1 MSEEIEFQ
9 EPITDFPLD
18 PGQALPPPSRSNH
31 TFKQN
36 RNTPWRKVKVCKII
50 TLIRGYENTLLRKVI
65 VFKKHNFI
73 LILTHSPGWRTKFWS
88 RTSDWSQKWKKLS
101 STSSGKENSQS
112 VRLHCKLSDNFQSVR
127 FHCKLSE
134 NSQSVRFHCKDDEK
148 QKSESNN
155 YADIYFPDETEE

>member
-73 LILTHSPGWRTKFWS
+73 LILTLLSRLKNKILIKNKRLKPEVEKVELDQFWKGEFS
-88 RTSDWSQKWKKLS
+88 IGD
-101 STSSGKENSQS
+101 
-112 VRLHCKLSDNFQSVR
+112 DNAT
-127 FHCKLSE
+127 
-134 NSQSVRFHCKDDEK
+134 N
-148 QKSESNN
+148 
-155 YADIYFPDETEE
+155 